1 MGAKTGL
8 GGTSEPPLAFPRTSL
23 KVAHR
28 PASSRRSF
36 AVALAYVW
44 ALVLLSSFMT
54 VGEHHVDVHACRLD
68 LRGEHPADM
77 PVLQPSGDLIS

>member
-1 MGAKTGL
+1 
-8 GGTSEPPLAFPRTSL
+8 
-23 KVAHR
+23 
-28 PASSRRSF
+28 
-36 AVALAYVW
+36 VALAYVW

>member
-1 MGAKTGL
+1 M
-8 GGTSEPPLAFPRTSL
+8 
-23 KVAHR
+23 
-28 PASSRRSF
+28 
-36 AVALAYVW
+36 ALAYVW

-54 VGEHHVDVHACRLD
+54 VGEHHVDVHAGYLACRLD